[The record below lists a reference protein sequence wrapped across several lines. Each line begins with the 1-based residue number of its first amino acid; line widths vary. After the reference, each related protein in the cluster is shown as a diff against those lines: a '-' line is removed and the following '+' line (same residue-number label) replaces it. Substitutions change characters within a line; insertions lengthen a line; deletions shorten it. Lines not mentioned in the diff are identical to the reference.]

1 MPSTTLVALEEARL
15 EGAAQL
21 GCVRIG
27 YEQLDVCHEH
37 QQAENCINMPQG
49 PNRAGS
55 LLLEGAM
62 QLEQVQQH
70 AVQA

>member
-1 MPSTTLVALEEARL
+1 
-15 EGAAQL
+15 
-21 GCVRIG
+21 
-27 YEQLDVCHEH
+27 
-37 QQAENCINMPQG
+37 MPQG